1 MKKRIPLS
9 SISLSALEKQYVM
22 TAIDGSMLSSTGPY
36 VAEFERA
43 FAQQIGVGH
52 AVAAAT
58 GSAALEL
65 IFRALDIGT
74 GDEVIVPAFTF
85 ASPALAVALVGAK
98 PVFADIDPETWTIDP
113 VRVRELKTS
122 RTRAVIA
129 VDVVGHP
136 CDYDSLEK
144 IGLPIIEDAAETH
157 GATYR
162 GRSVGSFGVG
172 AIFSFQAN
180 KAVSSGEGGCVVTN
194 DLKLANR
201 VRKINM
207 FGMDPERRYWHT
219 ELGSNYR
226 MTNLVAAVALAQ
238 VERWSELLE
247 GRARVATLYDNAIGD
262 LPITRRPVAS
272 WAGEAVWLYTLA
284 SERRDDILSACVRS
298 GIDARAVWPSL
309 PENLVFQKYNPSAC
323 PIARRI
329 SGEAFWLPTWSD
341 MPAGYVEDISTAI
354 RSVFPDQHQST
365 EPANVPGS
373 GVIV

>member
-1 MKKRIPLS
+1 MKIRIPLS

-43 FAQQIGVGH
+43 FAQQLGIGY
-52 AVAAAT
+52 AVATAT

-65 IFRALDIGT
+65 IVRALDIGT

-85 ASPALAVALVGAK
+85 ASPALAVALVGAT

-122 RTRAVIA
+122 RTRAIIA
-129 VDVVGHP
+129 VDVLGHP
-136 CDYDSLEK
+136 CDYAALEK
-144 IGLPIIEDAAETH
+144 IGLPIIEDAAEAH

-180 KAVSSGEGGCVVTN
+180 KAISSGEGGCVVTS

-201 VRKINM
+201 VRKINT

-238 VERWSELLE
+238 IERWSELLE

-262 LPITRRPVAS
+262 LPIKRRPVAS
-272 WAGEAVWLYTLA
+272 WAGEAVWLYTVA
-284 SERRDDILSACVRS
+284 SERRDDILTACVRS

-309 PENLVFQKYNPSAC
+309 PENLAFQKYNPGAC
-323 PIARRI
+323 PNARRI
-329 SGEAFWLPTWSD
+329 SGEALWLPTWSD
-341 MPAGYVEDISTAI
+341 MPAGHVEDVSTAI
-354 RSVFPDQHQST
+354 RSIFPDRHQST
-365 EPANVPGS
+365 EPPSVRGS